1 MIETTSNFESCA
13 ICGRSDWVIAY
24 RGPVRDGTFGALREN
39 AVVAR
44 CCGCGVERLAEELC
58 TPASIYETDE
68 YRSKLRQ
75 ELDSESHFRAHD
87 ELQIHTLKTI
97 WPTNLRGKSIADISC
112 VAGSLLDHLRGYTR
126 NQIAVE
132 PYDAYREGLAA
143 RGYRAYPY
151 ASDAVADWAGS
162 VDLAFS
168 IQVIEH
174 TSDPR
179 AFLEEIRPL
188 LAPDGKLVI
197 STPNRRDILFD
208 LLPQEFPSFFYRVV
222 HRWYFDAASLTNCA
236 QLAGCEVVQM
246 HHVHRYGMANAL
258 HWLRDRRPSGHDR
271 LPGINALADSFW
283 SGYLEQSGRADCL
296 FAVLVPSTELDRTYR

>member
-1 MIETTSNFESCA
+1 MALTMSENTINFEPCA
-13 ICGRSDWVIAY
+13 ICGRSDWGVAY
-24 RGPVRDGTFGALREN
+24 CGPVRDGVFGALREN

-44 CCGCGVERLAEELC
+44 CGGCGVERLAEQFC
-58 TPASIYETDE
+58 TQASFYETDE

-75 ELDSESHFRAHD
+75 ELGSESHFRTHD
-87 ELQIHTLKTI
+87 ELQIHTLRTI
-97 WPTNLRGKSIADISC
+97 WPTNLRGKSIADIGC
-112 VAGSLLDHLRGYTR
+112 AAGSLLDHLSGYSL

-132 PYDAYREGLAA
+132 PYDAFREVLAA

-174 TSDPR
+174 TADPR

-197 STPNRRDILFD
+197 STPNRGDILFD
-208 LLPQEFPSFFYRVV
+208 LLPEDFPQFFYRVV
-222 HRWYFDAASLTNCA
+222 HRWYFDAASLANCA
-236 QLAGCEVVQM
+236 LLAGYEVVQM

-258 HWLRDRRPSGHDR
+258 RWLRDRKPCGQDR
-271 LPGINALADSFW
+271 LKAITPMADALW
-283 SGYLEQSGRADCL
+283 TGYLEDSGQSDCL
-296 FAVLVPSTELDRTYR
+296 YLILKSAA